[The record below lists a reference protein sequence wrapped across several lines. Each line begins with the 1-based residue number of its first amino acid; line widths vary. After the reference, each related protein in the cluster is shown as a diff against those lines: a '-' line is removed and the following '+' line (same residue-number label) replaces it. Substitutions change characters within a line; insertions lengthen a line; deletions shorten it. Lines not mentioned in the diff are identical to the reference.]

1 MLVRQPID
9 VMIFVLS
16 TLHAGKKLG
25 KAVNRTL
32 ICMFRV
38 SHPSKPHVVSLL
50 VGLVAITP
58 ALLLT
63 MGKYVCWYVVDLDMY
78 LYV

>member
-32 ICMFRV
+32 TC
-38 SHPSKPHVVSLL
+38 SGYHPSKTPRCIF
-50 VGLVAITP
+50 VGGAGYDYPSFT
-58 ALLLT
+58 T
-63 MGKYVCWYVVDLDMY
+63 YYGYVCWYVVDLDMY

>member
-32 ICMFRV
+32 TC
-38 SHPSKPHVVSLL
+38 SGYHPSKPPVVSLL
-50 VGLVAITP
+50 VGLVTITP

-63 MGKYVCWYVVDLDMY
+63 MGMY
-78 LYV
+78 AGM